1 MKRGYKQYSLLAI
14 LLIAILVISGIPV
27 NAAKK
32 TNKTIDDC
40 KKEYAEARARGDA
53 EGMKKANEISVILMD

>member
-27 NAAKK
+27 NAAEE
-32 TNKTIDDC
+32 TIDDC